1 MPRPQRQL
9 ERRIIARV
17 IERTRIHLKMNSA
30 SRKRQEAHTIITVSE
45 NDSSEVNFLSRFS

>member
-1 MPRPQRQL
+1 MTRRRRQL

-30 SRKRQEAHTIITVSE
+30 SRKRQKAHTIIKVSE